1 MKLLNKEFFL
11 KRNSGCNLFLLLYFV
26 FSKNLSKRATSKKNK
41 KKERQRKFRLFIVE
55 KMEDR
60 KEFKKKLFGLQL
72 NPFE

>member
-1 MKLLNKEFFL
+1 MDATYFFFVVF
-11 KRNSGCNLFLLLYFV
+11 RVLYFV
-26 FSKNLSKRATSKKNK
+26 FQKSVKKSDKQKKKKNK
-41 KKERQRKFRLFIVE
+41 ERQGKFRLFIVE